1 MGRILR
7 YNLQEDIVTA
17 IDFAFPTSGK
27 LLIRNAGSVD
37 VRIGYDPN
45 DVNAVGVNYFTIEAG
60 IVYTFDMGKSM
71 GFLAQF
77 QQLHVNSPDGACVLE
92 IWFANEQ

>member
-45 DVNAVGVNYFTIEAG
+45 D
-60 IVYTFDMGKSM
+60 
-71 GFLAQF
+71 
-77 QQLHVNSPDGACVLE
+77 
-92 IWFANEQ
+92 